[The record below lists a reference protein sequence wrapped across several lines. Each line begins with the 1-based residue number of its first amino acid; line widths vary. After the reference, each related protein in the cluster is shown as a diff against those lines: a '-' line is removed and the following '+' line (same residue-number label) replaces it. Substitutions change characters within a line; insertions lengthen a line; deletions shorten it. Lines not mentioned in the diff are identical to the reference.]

1 VYETHIYERLNRMKG
16 IQKIGLL
23 WTLGSML
30 WAQGDALLLQQYRL
44 GPDLDAFYHN
54 WNFEIQ
60 GNIYNLHPDVD
71 YTESRWSFGLG
82 LGAEKRFSKTF
93 GVSLSAQWHTVH
105 YRYSLSQNKTKDR
118 VNYLVLPFTGRAHA
132 TRRLFFEA
140 GPSVAIPLQ
149 ATNENAVRTTAPV
162 NQYNSG
168 VFKINPGMYVGISY
182 NPWWRLHLKA
192 IYQLWRRKADP
203 LQYQPNRFRGF
214 SFQIHYFLKNPRKKP
229 TP

>member
-1 VYETHIYERLNRMKG
+1 MKG

-149 ATNENAVRTTAPV
+149 ATNENAVRATAPV

>member
-1 VYETHIYERLNRMKG
+1 MNNFQTWILIALVCSYTN
-16 IQKIGLL
+16 
-23 WTLGSML
+23 TLR
-30 WAQGDALLLQQYRL
+30 AQGDALLLQQYRL

-60 GNIYNLHPDVD
+60 GNVYNLHPDVD
-71 YTESRWSFGLG
+71 YTESRWSFGFG
-82 LGAEKRFSKTF
+82 VGAEKRFSKTF

-118 VNYLVLPFTGRAHA
+118 VNYLVLPFTGRANA

-140 GPSVAIPLQ
+140 GPSVAIPLK
-149 ATNENAVRTTAPV
+149 ATNENAVRSFAPE
-162 NQYNSG
+162 NEYNKG
-168 VFKINPGMYVGISY
+168 IFKINPGMYVGISY

-192 IYQLWRRKADP
+192 VYQLWRRKADP

-214 SFQIHYFLKNPRKKP
+214 SFQVHYFLKNPRKKP